1 MPGAADSAGLRPHR
15 ADARLTAMGRLRRA
29 WVSAGAVL
37 VLTGAGCGSGPAGAP
52 VRLAAGPAVAA
63 LVDPVHVSVS
73 GLPPAGLITVQARAL
88 DRQGQPWVSAAV
100 FRASTAGTLNLAT
113 AVPVS
118 GSYHTADAAGLLW
131 SLHPASGATP
141 ATGFT
146 VSTAGFTVRLDVLTG
161 GRVRASATLQRQL
174 PFSASTLT
182 VRRDGFAGTLYTPA
196 AVKPGAPAV
205 VVLGGAEGGE
215 DAAPALGLAMSGYPA
230 LALAYFDEPG
240 LPQCLCSI
248 PLEYFARAIGWLR
261 AQPAGRGR
269 PVVLYGASRG
279 AEAVLLLASYLPHL
293 ADGIVASSPTAT
305 INPANNVVQGPAWTF
320 GGQPLAPAGNIPNI
334 PVTRIR
340 VPLLMG
346 DGGQDT
352 VWDSA
357 AAASTIMGELRGSP
371 DHAPATNLY
380 YPGAGH
386 YDFGFPPY
394 FPFFTTTDVAGMGG
408 SAQADALATEQ
419 FWTRMITFLNHLAVH
434 QPTPS

>member
-1 MPGAADSAGLRPHR
+1 
-15 ADARLTAMGRLRRA
+15 MGRSRYRA
-29 WVSAGAVL
+29 WGLAGAVL
-37 VLTGAGCGSGPAGAP
+37 VLAAAGCGGGSPGAPP
-52 VRLAAGPAVAA
+52 VRLDAGPTAAA

-73 GLPPAGLITVQARAL
+73 GLPPAALVTVQARAL

-100 FRASTAGTLNLAT
+100 FRASTTGTLNLAT

-118 GSYHTADAAGLLW
+118 GSYHVADAAGLLW
-131 SLHPASGATP
+131 SLHPAPGARA
-141 ATGFT
+141 ATGFLT
-146 VSTAGFTVRLDVLTG
+146 STAGFTVRLQVLAG
-161 GRVRASATLQRQL
+161 GRVRATATLQRRWQVTV
-174 PFSASTLT
+174 SAQT
-182 VRRDGFAGTLYTPA
+182 VRQLGFDGLLYTSA
-196 AVKPGAPAV
+196 AVMPGAPAV
-205 VVLGGAEGGE
+205 VVLGGAEGGY
-215 DAAPALGLAMSGYPA
+215 DAVPAAALAMSGYPA
-230 LALAYFDEPG
+230 LALALAYFGEPG
-240 LPQCLCSI
+240 LQQCLCSI

-293 ADGIVASSPTAT
+293 AGGVIASSPTAV
-305 INPANNVVQGPAWTF
+305 INGAVSVVAGPAWTF
-320 GGQPLAPAGNIPNI
+320 GGQPLAPVGNI

-346 DGGQDT
+346 DGGQDA
-352 VWDSA
+352 VWDAA

-386 YDFGFPPY
+386 YYFGFPPY
-394 FPFFTTTDVAGMGG
+394 FPVFTSTEVVALGG

-419 FWTRMITFLNHLAVH
+419 FWTRMITFLNHLAIH
-434 QPTPS
+434 RPPAAGMPQEP